1 MVGFINFNFCRMGD
15 PKTIFMKKL
24 LISFFLLGM
33 SLSGCNR
40 TISND
45 ASEVV
50 AFQADVPE
58 VKPKFVRVDV
68 SMSFDSLNYWL
79 NRNLNR
85 SLFKSGESDSF
96 IGFPIEI
103 SQQGAIKLSAGLNQQ
118 LIIQLPTKFDAK
130 PQIAGLSAGNI
141 HGKMQIKLASKLNFK
156 DFTKAK
162 VSDLVYSYDWLQ
174 KPSVTVAGF
183 PINAAPIVDNLLASK
198 SELIRQGLVGQ
209 LNDLLSKKSMEGI
222 LQSSIGPM
230 LAGSKDFHLNVY
242 GVHLNNFQL
251 NPGGISAECWIQSSA
266 NFHPSRESASVFFP
280 RLIDFHD
287 SESSLTVKGDIDW
300 TYFEQMLEKELNRLS
315 PVNPTQVRI
324 QALDDSK
331 LIAKISGFQGEKA
344 EYKIEFVPISFQD
357 SSLGIRVMQTE
368 INGLEG
374 VKKVFSKKIERRL
387 LKYASK
393 FRLDLKG
400 QLAPWLNQVGPIR
413 AVNSNL
419 RIVGYRWNTKGFYV
433 MGEIGGHWS
442 IMK

>member
-1 MVGFINFNFCRMGD
+1 MGD

-24 LISFFLLGM
+24 LLSFFLLGM
-33 SLSGCNR
+33 CLAGCTR
-40 TISND
+40 KISND
-45 ASEVV
+45 HAEVV
-50 AFQADVPE
+50 VFQADIPE

-79 NRNLNR
+79 NRKLNR
-85 SLFKSGESDSF
+85 SLFKSGESDTF

-103 SQQGAIKLSAGLNQQ
+103 SQQGPIKLSAGLNQQ
-118 LIIQLPTKFDAK
+118 LLVQLPTKFDAK

-141 HGKMQIKLASKLNFK
+141 SGKMQIKLASKLNFK
-156 DFTKAK
+156 EFTNAK
-162 VSDLVYSYDWLQ
+162 ISELAYSYDWLQ

-198 SELIRQGLVGQ
+198 SEVIRQGLLRQ

-242 GVHLNNFQL
+242 GVHMKNFQL
-251 NPGGISAECWIQSSA
+251 NSGGISAECWIQSSA

-287 SESSLTVKGDIDW
+287 PESTLAVNGDIDW
-300 TYFEQMLEKELNRLS
+300 IYFEQILEKELDRLS
-315 PVNPTQVRI
+315 PTNPTQVRI

-331 LIAKISGFQGEKA
+331 LVAKIMGFQGEKA

-357 SSLGIRVMQTE
+357 SSLGIRVIKTD
-368 INGLEG
+368 ISGLVG
-374 VKKVFSKKIERRL
+374 VQKVFSKKIERRL

-400 QLAPWLNQVGPIR
+400 QLAPWMNQTGPIR
-413 AVNSNL
+413 TTNSNL
-419 RIVGYRWNTKGFYV
+419 QIVGYRWNAKGFYV
-433 MGEIGGHWS
+433 MGEIGGQWA